1 MHQAVP
7 EGDTAYVMTV
17 EENGE
22 NWLWNAVT
30 GEHMTT
36 NETFCPLESV
46 HAIVNESEFLSK
58 NVLITFVLDNILA
71 APLRLFLISS
81 FTC

>member
-22 NWLWNAVT
+22 SWLWNAVT

-46 HAIVNESEFLSK
+46 HAIVNESEFVSK
-58 NVLITFVLDNILA
+58 NVLITFVLDDIRA